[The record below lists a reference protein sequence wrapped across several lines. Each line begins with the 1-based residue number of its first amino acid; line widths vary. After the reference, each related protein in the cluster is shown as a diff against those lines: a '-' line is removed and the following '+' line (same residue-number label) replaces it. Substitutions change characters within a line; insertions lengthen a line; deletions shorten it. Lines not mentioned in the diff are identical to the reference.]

1 MGELSLTLACDRN
14 DRNQPLHDGSVRAE
28 GIDLNVLSLPV
39 EETFWRMLRHQEFDA
54 AELSMSSYLMTL
66 ERDTPDLIA
75 IPAFPSRFF
84 RHSAIYVNADAGIDE
99 PADLRGRRVG
109 VPEYQITAA
118 LWIRGMLRDE
128 HGVDPADVKWF
139 QGGEEEGGREEK
151 LELSLPPE
159 IAIETIPTDQTL
171 SRMLGSGALDALVT
185 ARAPSTYGTGTVE
198 RLFPNYREVEREYY
212 ERTGHFPIMHTVVLR
227 GDVYDEAPWVAQELL
242 KAFTAA
248 KDRSLERL
256 HDTGELQV
264 ALPWLID
271 AVEETRELMGWDYWP
286 YGVEANRDTLETM
299 TRYSHEQ
306 GLTDE
311 RLSVDDLFAPTTYD
325 EYAV

>member
-1 MGELSLTLACDRN
+1 MGELSLTLACDQN
-14 DRNQPLHDGSVRAE
+14 DRNQPLLDGSVRAE

-39 EETFWRMLRHQEFDA
+39 EETFWRTLRHQEFDA

-84 RHSAIYVNADAGIDE
+84 RHSAIYVNTDAGIDE
-99 PADLRGRRVG
+99 PSDLRGRRVG

-128 HGVDPADVKWF
+128 HGVDPADVQWF

-151 LELSLPPE
+151 LELSLPGD
-159 IAIETIPTDQTL
+159 IAIETIPSDQTL
-171 SRMLGSGALDALVT
+171 SRMLGSGDLDALVT
-185 ARAPSTYGTGTVE
+185 ARAPSTYGTPTVE

-227 GDVYDEAPWVAQELL
+227 GAVYDEAPWVAQELL
-242 KAFTAA
+242 KAFTVA

-271 AVEETRELMGWDYWP
+271 AVEETRELMGGDYWP

-311 RLSVDDLFAPTTYD
+311 RLSVDELFAPTTYD